1 MTLDPQAKAILDQLA
16 AAEGPKLYDLPPTEA
31 REMYNGMAQVF
42 DAIDVPI
49 GAVSDKLIPG
59 PAADIPV
66 RIYTP
71 VAKGDALPVLV
82 YFHGGGWVIG
92 NIATHDKLARRLAN
106 EGNCVVVSVDYRLAP
121 EDPFPAA
128 VDDCYAALE
137 WVEKNASEIGGDAN
151 RIAVGGDSAGG
162 NLAAVMALKARNDKG
177 PEIGFQLL
185 IYPVTDARMDTKSY
199 QDFAEGYLLEKRS
212 MEWFFDQ
219 YAPEGLDRAQRY
231 LSPLRAQTLKNLP
244 PAYII
249 TAGHDVLRDEGKAYA
264 DALKEA
270 GGDVTYVNYE
280 GMVHGFFNMQA
291 VLDTAKTAIK
301 DAAQALEKAFA

>member
-16 AAEGPKLYDLPPTEA
+16 AAEGPKLYDLSPAEA
-31 REMYNGMAQVF
+31 REMYNAMGQVF
-42 DAIDVPI
+42 DAVDVPI
-49 GAVSDKLIPG
+49 GAVADRLIPG
-59 PAADIPV
+59 PAADIPI

-71 VAKGDALPVLV
+71 VATSGALPVLV

-92 NIATHDKLARRLAN
+92 NIATHDKLARTLAN
-106 EGNCVVVSVDYRLAP
+106 EGHCVVVSVDYRLAP

-264 DALKEA
+264 EALKEA

-301 DAAQALEKAFA
+301 DAARALEKAFA

>member
-16 AAEGPKLYDLPPTEA
+16 AAEGPKLYDLPPTQA

>member
-16 AAEGPKLYDLPPTEA
+16 AAEGPKLYDLSPAEA

-42 DAIDVPI
+42 DAVDVPI

-59 PAADIPV
+59 PAADIPI

-71 VAKGDALPVLV
+71 VATSGALPVLV
-82 YFHGGGWVIG
+82 FFHGGGWVIG
-92 NIATHDKLARRLAN
+92 NIATHDKLCRTLAN
-106 EGNCVVVSVDYRLAP
+106 ESCCVVVSVDYRLAP
-121 EDPFPAA
+121 EAPFPAA

-185 IYPVTDARMDTKSY
+185 IYPVTDARMNTKSY

-231 LSPLRAQTLKNLP
+231 LSPLRAQRLKNLP

-270 GGDVTYVNYE
+270 GCDVTYVNYE

-301 DAAQALEKAFA
+301 DAARALEKAFA